1 MKKLRGLI
9 DLHVNGAAGKSFFDS
24 SFDDIEEIL
33 RVLRSKGT
41 GKMLAS
47 FITSEPAV
55 LLKALENVSRF
66 IEATNTKKIAGFHLE
81 GPFLNPECA
90 GAHDVKWL
98 KLPDVG
104 MLRKWQEAAAGKI
117 KMITIAPELK
127 GATEV
132 IRWASQHGILVSL
145 GHSNATARTV
155 REAVDAGARVVTHL
169 FNGMA
174 QFHHRRPSILDA
186 ALLDERLH
194 CELICDG
201 QHLSDEAVRLA
212 LRCKGLDR
220 LFLASDC
227 MPGMGMTNGSFK
239 LLGST
244 FKVLDGKIIC
254 KNGTIGGSSTPLV
267 DQLQN
272 FVRITGMAAK
282 DAINLCTRIPAR
294 LIGL

>member
-1 MKKLRGLI
+1 MKKLHGLI

-41 GKMLAS
+41 AKILAS

-55 LLKALENVSRF
+55 LLKALKNVTRF
-66 IEATNTKKIAGFHLE
+66 IDATNTRMIAGFHLE

-90 GAHDVKWL
+90 GAHNVNWL
-98 KLPDVG
+98 KRPEVDL
-104 MLRKWQEAAAGKI
+104 LARFQKAAGGRI

-127 GATEV
+127 GAANV
-132 IRWASQHGILVSL
+132 IRWASKQGIVVSL
-145 GHSNATARTV
+145 GHSNAAIRTV
-155 REAVDAGARVVTHL
+155 REAVDAGARVVTHV

-174 QFHHRRPSILDA
+174 KFDHRRPSILDA
-186 ALLDERLH
+186 ALLDDRLH

-201 QHLSDEAVRLA
+201 QHLSDEAVRIA
-212 LRCKGLDR
+212 LKMKGRDR

-227 MPGMGMTNGSFK
+227 MPGMGMTNGNFR

-244 FKVLDGKIIC
+244 FKVVDGKILC
-254 KNGTIGGSSTPLV
+254 KNGAIGGSSTPLV

-272 FVRITGMAAK
+272 FVRITGMHVK
-282 DAINLCTRIPAR
+282 DAVRLCTNNPAR
-294 LIGL
+294 IIGQ